1 MGNTESTPPSE
12 PAAVTP
18 APVEEEDSF
27 QWPSNLYEEMRDM
40 AAVSFL
46 VYAFAYASD
55 VARTKPGGIE
65 GVDLSEQG
73 RITKTASTT
82 LPRSFTP
89 KEILNLIET
98 NIDKLVEFYPD
109 TFGEGPGKDLL
120 MKNLRAMQ
128 GTI

>member
-12 PAAVTP
+12 PAAATP
-18 APVEEEDSF
+18 TPVEDEDSF
-27 QWPSNLYEEMRDM
+27 QWPSNLYEEMREM

-55 VARTKPGGIE
+55 VARESGMK

-89 KEILNLIET
+89 KEILDLIET
-98 NIDKLVEFYPD
+98 NIKKLAVKYPG
-109 TFGEGPGKDLL
+109 TFGEGPGKVLL
-120 MKNLRAMQ
+120 MKNLRTMQ